1 MNIGT
6 LVWQDNQ
13 GNLRFGTITGKV
25 FDAKDWAWF
34 AVDWHD
40 DTGHRRAMDWTS
52 KLRNDGVDR
61 YNRYYRADELTT
73 VDVNHLEKAV
83 SSHMLYGS
91 SRRIEPEL
99 PAC

>member
-25 FDAKDWAWF
+25 FDEKDWAWF
-34 AVDWHD
+34 TVDWHD
-40 DTGHRRAMDWTS
+40 DGAHQRAMDWTS
-52 KLRNDGVDR
+52 RLRNDGVDR
-61 YNRYYRADELTT
+61 YNRTYRADELT
-73 VDVNHLEKAV
+73 VVR
-83 SSHMLYGS
+83 SSHLS
-91 SRRIEPEL
+91 KAIASHVSHARFRTPEL